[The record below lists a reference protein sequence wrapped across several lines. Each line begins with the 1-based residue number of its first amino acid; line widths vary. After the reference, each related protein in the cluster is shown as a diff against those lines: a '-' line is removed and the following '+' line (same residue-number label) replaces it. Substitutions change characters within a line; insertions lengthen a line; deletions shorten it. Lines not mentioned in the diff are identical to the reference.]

1 MRLTP
6 REVERLLLFQAAELA
21 RRRRGRGLRLN
32 QAEATALIA
41 DEVCEAARD
50 GLGYDEVCARGYA
63 VLGPADVLD
72 GVAALVP
79 RIELEALF
87 ADGMRLL
94 VLHDPI
100 GRAEPPPA
108 LPAEPPL
115 VWLDGAL
122 GPFAARN
129 TAAVPIGLSSHV
141 HLFEV
146 NRRLELDRAAVYGL
160 RLALAAGAKVVIE
173 PGASADLYAVPIAGL
188 RVVRGHGGLVDGPL
202 DDPGAR
208 ERALGLA
215 RERGYLGA

>member
-32 QAEATALIA
+32 QAEATAVIA

-50 GLGYDEVCARGYA
+50 GLGYAAVTARAYE
-63 VLGPADVLD
+63 VLGADDVLA

-79 RIELEALF
+79 RVEVEALF
-87 ADGMRLL
+87 ADGSRLI

-100 GRAEPPPA
+100 GRSEPPPA
-108 LPAEPPL
+108 LPPEPPL
-115 VWLDGAL
+115 AWLEGAL

-129 TAAVPIGLSSHV
+129 TADVPIGLTSHV

-160 RLALAAGAKVVIE
+160 RPALAAGVKLVVE
-173 PGASADLYAVPIAGL
+173 PGASIGLHGVPIAGR

-202 DDPGAR
+202 DEPGAR
-208 ERALGLA
+208 ERALALA